1 MILATRAVAAVLLA
15 TAALGGCVAPVGPV
29 EVTRFHDATLL
40 DRVGRGTIAVEPAA
54 GMDPASLE
62 LRSYQ
67 SAVAR
72 RLVTLGYREAPVGSG
87 GQVALVRLQRTAFRP
102 GRDGSP
108 VSVGVGGGG
117 GSYGSGVG
125 MGIGIDLS
133 GASAEQVTTEL
144 GVQIRDRASG
154 KTVWEGRAR
163 FTVRASSPLADTQ
176 LGAAKLAEALF
187 ANFPGNSGET
197 IQVQ

>member
-40 DRVGRGTIAVEPAA
+40 DRVGRGTLAVEPAA

>member
-72 RLVTLGYREAPVGSG
+72 RLVTLGYREAPGGSG